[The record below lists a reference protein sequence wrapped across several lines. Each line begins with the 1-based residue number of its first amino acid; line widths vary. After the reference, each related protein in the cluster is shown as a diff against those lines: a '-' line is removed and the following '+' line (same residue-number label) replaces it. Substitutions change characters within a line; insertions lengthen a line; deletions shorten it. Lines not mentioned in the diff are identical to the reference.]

1 LEGKETMRGVAR
13 RQSRVAGELDAPL
26 APCQLRRRRWD
37 RFFCAC
43 CLLSVTF
50 LVSRDLS
57 LPHVRDV
64 EVWLGIEV
72 RGEWARWSAPL
83 HWLWFAVAAYGFG
96 SGRRWPWRV
105 APVYLA
111 YVAVSHFIWN
121 LTSPNG
127 GGLVDASV
135 QLFAFLAMGAVLW
148 GLDRKVCG
156 QVEEAVPS
164 QAVGGASAST
174 VHRRTT
180 RRRG

>member
-1 LEGKETMRGVAR
+1 MAGGPRRESRAIREGDE
-13 RQSRVAGELDAPL
+13 PL
-26 APCQLRRRRWD
+26 ARGALRRRRWD

-43 CLLSVTF
+43 CLFSVFF
-50 LVSRDLS
+50 LVSRDLT

-64 EVWLGIEV
+64 EVWLGVEV
-72 RGEWARWSAPL
+72 RGPWARWSAPL

-105 APVYLA
+105 APFYLA
-111 YVAVSHFIWN
+111 YVAVSHFVWN

-127 GGLVDASV
+127 GGGLDALV
-135 QLFAFLAMGAVLW
+135 QLFVFLSMGAVLW
-148 GLDRKVCG
+148 ALERKVCG
-156 QVEEAVPS
+156 QVDGSDSV

-174 VHRRTT
+174 VHRLTT